1 MDSEMEQY
9 LKVRQVVERTGLS
22 RSKVYDLLL
31 RGSIPSASIDRTR
44 RVREADLDEWM
55 REQVERPMAP
65 AA

>member
-1 MDSEMEQY
+1 MDPAMERY
-9 LKVRQVVERTGLS
+9 LKVAEVVERTRLS

-44 RVREADLDEWM
+44 RVREADLEEWM
-55 REQVERPMAP
+55 RAQVENPLSP